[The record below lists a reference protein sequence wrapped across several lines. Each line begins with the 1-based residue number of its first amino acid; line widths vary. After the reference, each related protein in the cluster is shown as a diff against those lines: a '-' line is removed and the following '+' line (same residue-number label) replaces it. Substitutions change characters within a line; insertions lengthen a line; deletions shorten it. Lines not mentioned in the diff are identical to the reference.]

1 MFIKISTEPD
11 PEVQSVHTLVPPFSK
26 IHCNTNLTSIPR
38 SIKQSLP
45 EWFSI
50 YLTCQK
56 NSKTYTVVNKNVPA
70 CFQKALLQG
79 DCYMGR
85 SNRAVAHDYLCLII
99 LRAQVNDHISSVL
112 MLSSDWVRSW
122 KGVKNKPTGCSK
134 GVKKK
139 KKKKGGGSR
148 PALGSE
154 QPPTQW
160 VLEIFARDKMAE
172 ALYWPLT
179 SI

>member
-1 MFIKISTEPD
+1 MTSQKTTKILRTSFKPTVTQTRNPLPLQNTNFITMFIKISTEPD

-122 KGVKNKPTGCSK
+122 KRVNNRPTVCS
-134 GVKKK
+134 
-139 KKKKGGGSR
+139 
-148 PALGSE
+148 
-154 QPPTQW
+154 
-160 VLEIFARDKMAE
+160 
-172 ALYWPLT
+172 
-179 SI
+179 